1 MHDLEMVSIES
12 PRIREIQATIKDK
25 DIENK
30 YKCIE
35 AFMELLLHICVHLTL
50 LSLLEPILFFNYVI
64 GMEKDL
70 FFDQIK
76 SLVDLLTH
84 HFKDEE
90 AQEVRSE
97 NFYTL
102 FIEFLKYEDV
112 SIDNTIED
120 MREESDVMAS
130 KNDKFNDK
138 LHDKAFLF
146 FYIMLSVTCSYYFI
160 FQLIFKKKYL
170 FFKVVGKHLAL
181 MVFVSLYEVWF
192 FLNIIYKYRPWAI
205 EEMTLF
211 ITECFYDRLF
221 KYYPELEFMEQNV
234 TATCDF

>member
-1 MHDLEMVSIES
+1 MHNLEMVSIES

-90 AQEVRSE
+90 AQEIRSE

-102 FIEFLKYEDV
+102 FIEFL
-112 SIDNTIED
+112 
-120 MREESDVMAS
+120 
-130 KNDKFNDK
+130 
-138 LHDKAFLF
+138 
-146 FYIMLSVTCSYYFI
+146 
-160 FQLIFKKKYL
+160 
-170 FFKVVGKHLAL
+170 
-181 MVFVSLYEVWF
+181 SL
-192 FLNIIYKYRPWAI
+192 KSP
-205 EEMTLF
+205 F
-211 ITECFYDRLF
+211 ITEILF
-221 KYYPELEFMEQNV
+221 LMYSSSNLLINLTLSKDSGELFVNESNIYKELFGNVPLYQLQNTLLDHYV
-234 TATCDF
+234 HFD

>member
-1 MHDLEMVSIES
+1 MHNLEMVNIES
-12 PRIREIQATIKDK
+12 PRVREIQNTIKDK
-25 DIENK
+25 DIKNK
-30 YKCIE
+30 YKFIE
-35 AFMELLLHICVHLTL
+35 AFMELILHICVHLTL

-64 GMEKDL
+64 GMEKEL

-76 SLVDLLTH
+76 SLVNFLTH
-84 HFKDEE
+84 YFKHDK
-90 AQEVRSE
+90 AQEIRSE
-97 NFYTL
+97 TFFTL

-120 MREESDVMAS
+120 LRQNSDVKADQ
-130 KNDKFNDK
+130 NDEYNDK
-138 LHDKAFLF
+138 LHDKAFMF
-146 FYIMLSVTCSYYFI
+146 FYIMLTITCSYYFI
-160 FQLIFKKKYL
+160 FQLIFRKKFL

-181 MVFVSLYEVWF
+181 MIFVSLYEVWF

-211 ITECFYDRLF
+211 ITECFFNRLF